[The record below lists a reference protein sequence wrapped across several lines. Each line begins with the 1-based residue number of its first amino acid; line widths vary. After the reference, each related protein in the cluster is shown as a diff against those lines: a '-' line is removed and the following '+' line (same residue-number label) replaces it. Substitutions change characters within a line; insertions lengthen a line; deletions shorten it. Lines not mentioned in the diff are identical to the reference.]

1 MKILKRLYNFIF
13 VKHVVGFMR
22 FCYFMLIPCVFSKA
36 LTSIWLVFLAFLL
49 TTQALAITK
58 GWNNG
63 RS

>member
-1 MKILKRLYNFIF
+1 MKIFKRLYNFF
-13 VKHVVGFMR
+13 LVKHVVGFMR
-22 FCYFMLIPCVFSKA
+22 FNYLMLIPCIFSKA
-36 LTSIWLVFLAFLL
+36 FTSIWLVFLAFLL